1 MDRHPPSASQTGI
14 SEEPPATQ
22 LEAPRWNWWL
32 GGTFLVV
39 ALLAVAT
46 LLSPWVRNEW
56 GLSLGRRT
64 TPYTQLGFNSATALP
79 ATAVRGEKVPV
90 SFVITNDEGKQMS
103 YRYVVASGS
112 GEKLVS
118 LNSASAL
125 VAAGGSWTV
134 SITVVP
140 NCTESS
146 CHIKVSLPGQNE
158 SIDYLLTY
166 AAKSSKKSK

>member
-1 MDRHPPSASQTGI
+1 
-14 SEEPPATQ
+14 
-22 LEAPRWNWWL
+22 
-32 GGTFLVV
+32 
-39 ALLAVAT
+39 
-46 LLSPWVRNEW
+46 
-56 GLSLGRRT
+56 
-64 TPYTQLGFNSATALP
+64 
-79 ATAVRGEKVPV
+79 
-90 SFVITNDEGKQMS
+90 MS